1 MRALGRRRGRRRE
14 RRRERRG
21 ERRDNSTLLERVLL
35 SGGSVPPF
43 ANGRVVGRVLELQ
56 AEREQP

>member
-1 MRALGRRRGRRRE
+1 MRE
-14 RRRERRG
+14 RRGERRGG

>member
-1 MRALGRRRGRRRE
+1 M
-14 RRRERRG
+14 
-21 ERRDNSTLLERVLL
+21 TLLERVLL